1 MMWRQSQKARIFEG
15 FSMPDLVFC
24 SLDGQSVNISE
35 CRMVT
40 LGWGP
45 ESLADQEVWRRLAVG
60 DFGEGGWKKSLILP
74 AFSKAKSQ
82 MVQEILPPS
91 SHGDF
96 AFCLDAGDELRSLL
110 EPDLPSR
117 AAAWCPQKQLMI
129 IGPSTEESWDA
140 MFDALTSLA
149 G

>member
-15 FSMPDLVFC
+15 FSMPEFVFC
-24 SLDGQSVNISE
+24 GLDASPLNIGES
-35 CRMVT
+35 RMVT

-60 DFGEGGWKKSLILP
+60 DFGEEGWKKSLILP

-96 AFCLDAGDELRSLL
+96 AFCLDAQDELRTLL

-117 AAAWCPQKQLMI
+117 AAAWCPQKRLMI

-140 MFDALTSLA
+140 MFAALSSL
-149 G
+149 

>member
-24 SLDGQSVNISE
+24 GLDGSPLNIGES
-35 CRMVT
+35 RMVT

-45 ESLADQEVWRRLAVG
+45 ESLADQEVWRRLAIG
-60 DFGEGGWKKSLILP
+60 DFGEEGWKKSLILP
-74 AFSKAKSQ
+74 TFSKAKSQ
-82 MVQEILPPS
+82 MVQEVLPAS

-96 AFCLDAGDELRSLL
+96 AFCLDAGDVLRSLL

-140 MFDALTSLA
+140 MFAALSSL
-149 G
+149 

>member
-1 MMWRQSQKARIFEG
+1 MMWRQSQKARILEG
-15 FSMPDLVFC
+15 FSMPDLGFC
-24 SLDGQSVNISE
+24 GLDGQPVNISE

-45 ESLADQEVWRRLAVG
+45 ESLAEQEVWRRLAVG
-60 DFGEGGWKKSLILP
+60 DFGLGGWKKSLVLP

-91 SHGDF
+91 AHGDF
-96 AFCLDAGDELRSLL
+96 VFCLDSADELRNLL

-117 AAAWCPQKQLMI
+117 AAVWCPQKQLMI

-140 MFDALTSLA
+140 IFDALASLA